1 MFDYVQNLQNGEFLT
16 KTQYLVFAECCC
28 CVSNLSF
35 QLPVIGQL
43 EWASSANHRQKTTL
57 FANTVATLGTHL
69 TLWTSSMTW
78 SQVKV
83 FWTLR
88 LRQLLQV
95 LNSIFLTSSFIKYR
109 SDVCLGGG
117 DGGDVLAGQA
127 LQNGRLARVVQPEQQ
142 DPQLSVRRRLQFSF
156 KKEK

>member
-83 FWTLR
+83 WGWDNFSKYWALY
-88 LRQLLQV
+88 
-95 LNSIFLTSSFIKYR
+95 SFLTSSFIKHR